1 MLGLKRSQRVIVP
14 CLEFGLMRITW
25 ILIGITGLLVAGCVM
40 KPKGAVE
47 METKLEETGRQ
58 YVKPFE
64 KRALPELPTPAT
76 WRDVLYRGLLA
87 NGEVESAY
95 FEWSAAVQRVTEQG
109 AWPNSNVQVGA
120 DYSLK
125 PSNMKAWDRTTLSV
139 GFDSAM
145 NLSAPIKI
153 RKQAQVAYQAAQES
167 AQRYRGAKFK
177 VQRQILWQYLDLAR
191 MQEQVRIQ
199 EENLKL
205 LDMLVQN
212 ARSRVQA
219 GAPQQDLLKAQLELR
234 LSESMLEG
242 DRAQVNS
249 MRAMLNGML
258 ARNADAELVV
268 PAGLPAP
275 RELRATDDRLIAIA
289 VDGNP
294 ELAALA
300 AQVRGRG
307 NAIELAK
314 MKYIPDISP
323 TFTNMGDVSR
333 SIGAM
338 VVLPTTIPL
347 IEATIRESQAMQ
359 RSTEAMLRQTRSDR
373 AASFV
378 ATLYTLRNDENQRAL
393 FEERVVPAAQQALRS
408 SQSAYTGGSVGYAEL
423 IETQRTLLNVKLQ
436 IVNLRVDREK
446 RMAELEEMAGVDM
459 ETLASTAA
467 SQPTTGPATMPATMP
482 AIR

>member
-1 MLGLKRSQRVIVP
+1 MKRTSTILALGVAVV
-14 CLEFGLMRITW
+14 
-25 ILIGITGLLVAGCVM
+25 LLSGCVM
-40 KPKGAVE
+40 KPKGAPE
-47 METKLEETGRQ
+47 MEKALEKAGEP

-64 KRALPELPTPAT
+64 KRTLPELPQPAE

-95 FEWSAAVQRVTEQG
+95 FEWSAAVQRITEQG
-109 AWPNSNVQVGA
+109 AWPNSNVQLGA
-120 DYSLK
+120 DYQIT
-125 PSNMKAWDRTTLSV
+125 PSNMKAWDRTTLSL

-153 RKQAQVAYQAAQES
+153 RKQAQVAYQAADE
-167 AQRYRGAKFK
+167 AAERFRAAKFK
-177 VQRQILWQYLDLAR
+177 VQRQILTQYLDLAR

-199 EENLKL
+199 QENLKL
-205 LDMLVQN
+205 LKLLVQN
-212 ARSRVQA
+212 AKSRVQA

-234 LSESMLEG
+234 SAEAMLQG
-242 DRAQVNS
+242 DQAQVSS

-258 ARNADAELVV
+258 SRDAQAPLVL
-268 PAGLPAP
+268 PTALPAP
-275 RELRATDDRLIAIA
+275 RELLATDDRLIAMA

-300 AQVRGRG
+300 AQVRGRS

-323 TFTNMGDVSR
+323 NFTNTGDISR

-347 IEATIRESQAMQ
+347 IEATIRETQAML
-359 RSTEAMLRQTRSDR
+359 RSSQAMLRQTRSDR

-378 ATLYTLRNDENQRAL
+378 ATLYILRNDEKQHEL
-393 FEERVVPAAQQALRS
+393 FEARIMLAAREVLRS
-408 SQSAYTGGSVGYAEL
+408 ARAAYSSGSVGYVEL
-423 IETQRTLLNVKLQ
+423 VEAQRTVLNVQLQ
-436 IVNLRVDREK
+436 IVNLYVDREK
-446 RMAELEEMAGVDM
+446 RLAELEELAGVDM
-459 ETLASTAA
+459 ETLAGKAA
-467 SQPTTGPATMPATMP
+467 TRPTTMPATMP
-482 AIR
+482 AIQSTTMPTTQPAQG